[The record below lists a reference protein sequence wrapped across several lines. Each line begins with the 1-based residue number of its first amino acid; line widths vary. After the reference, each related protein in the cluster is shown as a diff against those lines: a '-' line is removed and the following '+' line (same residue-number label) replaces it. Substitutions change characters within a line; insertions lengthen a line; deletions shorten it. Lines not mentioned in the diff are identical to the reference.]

1 MVIILATEVNLP
13 AMPSHMVTFLHCFLK
28 YNIFANAYKLAAVLY
43 NNLYTSE
50 SHSLLASVSHAELHH
65 IAGMIIF
72 RYKVITKLHTTV
84 LFEADALV
92 KYIYIYTH
100 EFSYKVIYSS
110 EKMF

>member
-1 MVIILATEVNLP
+1 
-13 AMPSHMVTFLHCFLK
+13 MPSHMVTFLHGFLK
-28 YNIFANAYKLAAVLY
+28 YNVFANAYKLAAVLY

-50 SHSLLASVSHAELHH
+50 SHSLHASVSHAELHH

-92 KYIYIYTH
+92 KSRL
-100 EFSYKVIYSS
+100 FSCTNAPRPGRYRPISC
-110 EKMF
+110 